1 MTKILIRDYMLSALD
16 KIDTV
21 SVINNAPEWGH
32 EIDPPAERPVQYD
45 QYCELFHPSDRCD
58 EQYATFERSGVPLA
72 DLSTILSE
80 PDSNIGAVSG
90 MVTRI
95 ARCRVGFQP
104 IEYLAT
110 NTGVEVGIEFSE
122 PAILSKGFKVS
133 MADDMKYILNIR
145 INYPDSSFET
155 IYTSFEGKEFQIDPL
170 SEEYSDI
177 DWNAQVDSL
186 YINVYTN
193 LPENQLDAA
202 PVFCKLTGID
212 FGCDKYAKD
221 IEGTVDIHGEIAL
234 TVDDAPGCTCD
245 VAVQTDFIPEEGETL
260 IVESEYYNG
269 KFIID
274 KVEREAQ
281 DIFSLQ
287 CIDDIQKLESYTLF
301 RPTEG
306 EEYGEYD
313 DEDSRD
319 LLFAGADVKWSEEP
333 TGTVSAIWS
342 DKVNSREAIAM
353 FGQSTNSVITC
364 WKDSEGVHQ
373 DKFKSRTNVK
383 SIPED
388 RVFDSSRY
396 EAMPSYI
403 GVEFYVKLME
413 RFVSNNGVVY
423 VDTAVNDNHSS
434 GYYVM
439 DKSMMR
445 NVAVWTSSPYEYED
459 QAGYV
464 ADYVNGDELT
474 AEIVYADENLG
485 DLVSISTLYNGI
497 VTGRIR
503 SIDLQIGS
511 NAAVATLIVRKVS

>member
-1 MTKILIRDYMLSALD
+1 MLSALD

-21 SVINNAPEWGH
+21 SVINNAPEWGD

-45 QYCELFHPSDRCD
+45 QYSELFHPSNRC
-58 EQYATFERSGVPLA
+58 EENYNSFEKLGVPLTE
-72 DLSTILSE
+72 LSTVFAE

-90 MVTRI
+90 MITRI
-95 ARCRVGFQP
+95 ARCQIGVQP
-104 IEYLAT
+104 IEYRAT
-110 NTGVEVGIEFSE
+110 NVGVEVDIEFSE
-122 PAILSKGFKVS
+122 PAVLSKGFKVT
-133 MADDMKYILNIR
+133 MADDMKYILNMS
-145 INYPDSSFET
+145 INYPDSSYEEIFT
-155 IYTSFEGKEFQIDPL
+155 PFEGKEFQIDPL

-177 DWNAQVDSL
+177 DWTAQVDSL
-186 YINVYTN
+186 YISVYTN
-193 LPENQLDAA
+193 ISYNQLDAD

-221 IEGTVDIHGEIAL
+221 IEGTVNIHGEIAL

-245 VAVQTDFIPEEGETL
+245 AVIQADFIPEEGETV

-287 CIDDIQKLESYTLF
+287 CIDDIQKLESYTVF
-301 RPTEG
+301 RPTET
-306 EEYGEYD
+306 EELGAYD
-313 DEDSRD
+313 DTDSRD

-333 TGTVSAIWS
+333 SGHVSAIWS

-353 FGQSTNSVITC
+353 FGLSTNSVITC
-364 WKDSEGVHQ
+364 WKDLSGVHQ
-373 DKFKSRTNVK
+373 DKFKSRTFVK
-383 SIPED
+383 TIPED

-396 EAMPSYI
+396 EAKPSYI

-413 RFVSNNGVVY
+413 RCTSNSVIY
-423 VDTAVNDNHSS
+423 VDVAVNDNHSN

-445 NVAVWTSSPYEYED
+445 NEAVWTSNPISYREN
-459 QAGYV
+459 ASYV

-485 DLVSISTLYNGI
+485 DLVSIPTLYNGT

-503 SIDLQIGS
+503 SIDLQLGS